1 MWIKDCLATQWR
13 CLPNYVSNYETMSS
27 PANRLHIMWHLV
39 AAQWKVPG
47 RPGFRCCKNVCLL
60 TFENHNLSLFIL
72 FCCNLCCFDAIYAVL
87 MHYMLFYC
95 NMCYFIAIHAV
106 FVCHFIAIYAVLSR
120 RHDCC
125 KIRAFPGT
133 LGVVPR
139 HFQLLLMSA
148 GRTA

>member
-1 MWIKDCLATQWR
+1 M
-13 CLPNYVSNYETMSS
+13 
-27 PANRLHIMWHLV
+27 
-39 AAQWKVPG
+39 PG

-139 HFQLLLMSA
+139 HFQLLLMSESEHSR
-148 GRTA
+148 GRVQKCPICQQKCLHSLFHLEMV

>member
-1 MWIKDCLATQWR
+1 M
-13 CLPNYVSNYETMSS
+13 
-27 PANRLHIMWHLV
+27 
-39 AAQWKVPG
+39 PG

-139 HFQLLLMSA
+139 HFQLLLMSG
-148 GRTA
+148 GRRQSLDVLQWLCLLLTAPPLKSVVMDTGIILN